1 MTLVAL
7 EGLNVDIAGTRVVV
21 DASFAIEA
29 GETLG
34 LVGESGSGKT
44 MTALAL
50 AGLLPPVARANGRI
64 RFGDRTLNPANAH
77 DWAGL
82 RGRKIGFV
90 FQDPY
95 SSFDPLDAVGPQ
107 IALATGLA
115 PAPARARARALL
127 DECGL
132 PDPASVARAFPHQL
146 SGGQLQR
153 ASIAAALAA
162 RPDLLIADE
171 PTTALDMTVQAQVL
185 ALLKRLQDRYGM
197 AMLFVSHDLAVVAA
211 MARTVAVMQAGRIVE
226 FDSVDRVLRRP
237 SHAYTRL
244 LLAARPA
251 GKLAG
256 VAPPTDSGAALEAQ
270 GLVFLH
276 PPRRRGMA
284 PTRALDGVSLS
295 VPQGWCVGLVGES
308 GSGKSTLARLGVG
321 LLRPSAGT
329 IRVFGHDPAD
339 RSRAKQNT
347 RAAQIVFQDASGSLN
362 PRLTVAA
369 ALAEPFA
376 LHAIGNRA
384 ERRERAASLLAEV
397 GLAPA
402 HLERYPHELSGG
414 QRQRVAIARALAL
427 DPALLICDEPVTA
440 LDMTVQAQILALLRR
455 IRDRRALSMLFI
467 GHDIGA
473 IETLADRIAVLKDGK
488 LVEEGPAARIL
499 QAPEAAYTRAL
510 LDAVPRLEAHAPIR
524 DPAIAESISVAAF

>member
-1 MTLVAL
+1 MTLVEV
-7 EGLNVDIAGTRVVV
+7 EGLNIEIGGTRVV
-21 DASFAIEA
+21 DGASFSIAA

-50 AGLLPPVARANGRI
+50 AGLLPPVARAAGRI
-64 RFGDRTLNPANAH
+64 RFGTQNLDTANAR

-115 PAPARARARALL
+115 TAPARARALKLL

-132 PDPASVARAFPHQL
+132 PDPAAVARAFPHQL

-153 ASIAAALAA
+153 AGIAAALAA
-162 RPDLLIADE
+162 SPDLLIADE

-185 ALLKRLQDRYGM
+185 ALLKRLQDRHGM

-211 MARTVAVMQAGRIVE
+211 MARMVAVMQAGRIVE
-226 FDSVDRVLRRP
+226 LDSVERVLRRP

-256 VAPPTDSGAALEAQ
+256 VAPPAASGSALEAR

-276 PPRRRGMA
+276 PPRRRGTA
-284 PTRALDGVSLS
+284 PTRALEGVDLT

-308 GSGKSTLARLGVG
+308 GSGKSTFARLAVG
-321 LLRPSAGT
+321 LLRPRAGS

-339 RSRAKQNT
+339 RSRAKHNA

-376 LHAIGNRA
+376 LHAIGSRA
-384 ERRERAASLLAEV
+384 ERRDRAASLLDEV
-397 GLAPA
+397 GLTTA

-455 IRDRRALSMLFI
+455 IRDRRALSMLFV

-473 IETLADRIAVLKDGK
+473 IETLADRIAVLKDGR
-488 LVEEGPAARIL
+488 LVEEGPASRVL
-499 QAPEAAYTRAL
+499 HAPEAAYTRAL
-510 LDAVPRLEAHAPIR
+510 LDAVPRLEFREPTLE
-524 DPAIAESISVAAF
+524 PAIADSD